1 MLINRYFCP
10 VNTQRL
16 LTKIRISNNL
26 RRLISFSSIDTSS
39 DLTRP
44 KYEIDLPGVENY
56 GFEGESSFMRC
67 KHGAVASDSEEA
79 SKVGRRILNLGGS
92 AVDAAIAVLLCVGV
106 HNCHSTGIGGGFL
119 MNIYDVTKQECI
131 AIDAREAAPSSAHQ
145 RMFVDGNPPPS
156 SVSGGLSIGI
166 PGEIA
171 GFWKAHKRYG
181 KLPWSALFKP
191 AIDMCNEGFT
201 IKKALAFSILK
212 NKEKLWADKSMRRVF
227 FKGDSKLVYGSGD
240 TIYRP
245 LLGQTL
251 SIVAEKG
258 PSAFYEGE
266 LSDAICE
273 EIRSNGGIINRQDL
287 EIYHARVK
295 PAISVSLESNLT
307 VYGVPPPASSAI
319 TLLILKVMDG
329 YGLTP
334 QSLDTIDKQVR
345 FYHILNEVFKFAYA
359 KRSALGDEYDSQTD
373 KNQNIEKLLDLILSP
388 AYAEE
393 VRKRVN
399 EYRSQ
404 PLDYYEPK
412 FETQTDHGTSHCS
425 IIDTEGNAVA
435 ATSTINTDFG
445 AVVYGHNTGIIY
457 NNQMDDFSQPGLE
470 NYYGYAPSPANFI
483 KPFKRPMSSMSPILV
498 TNSNG
503 QVIFTAGGSGGS
515 RIISS
520 VAQVAIYNLWLG
532 KSIRDA
538 VDMPRLHQQLI
549 PMEVELEKRFPV
561 NVVHGLLVKGHTI
574 SGFRGGCVVQAI
586 ERRHSNELWA
596 VSDARK
602 GGAPDGLGYKNITK
616 SFQNWFRRTF
626 KRSKEQKLLEQEI
639 EKGRL

>member
-483 KPFKRPMSSMSPILV
+483 KPS
-498 TNSNG
+498 
-503 QVIFTAGGSGGS
+503 
-515 RIISS
+515 
-520 VAQVAIYNLWLG
+520 Y
-532 KSIRDA
+532 
-538 VDMPRLHQQLI
+538 LHCF
-549 PMEVELEKRFPV
+549 E
-561 NVVHGLLVKGHTI
+561 
-574 SGFRGGCVVQAI
+574 
-586 ERRHSNELWA
+586 
-596 VSDARK
+596 
-602 GGAPDGLGYKNITK
+602 
-616 SFQNWFRRTF
+616 
-626 KRSKEQKLLEQEI
+626 
-639 EKGRL
+639 